1 MPRKFRGLFAIG
13 LLAVAGWIF
22 PAVAYYEA
30 LASLAAARTLRHNGF
45 PAQAIPFYDI
55 AIWFAPDKWMIH
67 QARGLAYFSTGRY
80 SYAVKDFNQAHEL
93 NPTDTYT
100 LVWRGSALNYLGQFD
115 EAVNDFTEAS
125 RLSPKDS
132 DAYRLRAWANFSLKK
147 YEQAAADYTKVIE
160 LDPSKPVSYYDRACA
175 LAKAEKSADA
185 LRDLDTA
192 IAMAPSQPQTG
203 RMLRLRA
210 SVRSEIGD
218 NEGALA
224 DLDSGEVLACS
235 KAKSNRFCARPF
247 VRLRQQIRTSLHVP
261 KGSESSP

>member
-1 MPRKFRGLFAIG
+1 
-13 LLAVAGWIF
+13 
-22 PAVAYYEA
+22 
-30 LASLAAARTLRHNGF
+30 
-45 PAQAIPFYDI
+45 
-55 AIWFAPDKWMIH
+55 MIH
-67 QARGLAYFSTGRY
+67 QARGFSYFSTGRY
-80 SYAVKDFNQAHEL
+80 SYAIKDFNQTLEL
-93 NPTDTYT
+93 NPADRYT
-100 LVWRGSALNYLGQFD
+100 LVWRGSAHNHLGQFD

-125 RLSPKDS
+125 RLSPNDS

-147 YEQAAADYTKVIE
+147 YEQAAADYSKVIE
-160 LDPSKPVSYYDRACA
+160 LDPSKPANYYDRACA

-224 DLDSGEVLACS
+224 DLIRGEALACS
-235 KAKSNRFCARPF
+235 TAKSTFFCAKPF
-247 VRLRQQIRTSLHVP
+247 VHLREQIRTSAQVP
-261 KGSESSP
+261 KGT